1 MNGDRD
7 FPFNRPTLPQK
18 PWTRLPVRECVQ
30 IGTVKALNSMCGR
43 SSEYAAPLLARNN
56 TNINTLIGWLIANI
70 ISPETYGGYRLLA
83 IVDNYMERIAIRI
96 LRIFPVED

>member
-1 MNGDRD
+1 MG
-7 FPFNRPTLPQK
+7 
-18 PWTRLPVRECVQ
+18 LPVRECVQ
-30 IGTVKALNSMCGR
+30 IGTVKEFNAICGCF
-43 SSEYAAPLLARNN
+43 SEYAPPLVARNN